1 MRNPFLWAQEIQTPF
16 LPLQRHGRLRLFQ
29 VLSANITYH
38 HFSLSVAKLR
48 WSVGLLPE
56 TAHWLPKH
64 QPLVGGHP
72 LPKPIWGSRLQF
84 LELLP
89 YPRARSRRKR
99 HPV

>member
-48 WSVGLLPE
+48 WSVVFFLRLLTGYPS
-56 TAHWLPKH
+56 TNL
-64 QPLVGGHP
+64 L
-72 LPKPIWGSRLQF
+72 
-84 LELLP
+84 LEDIPSLNLFGVLDF
-89 YPRARSRRKR
+89 SF
-99 HPV
+99 